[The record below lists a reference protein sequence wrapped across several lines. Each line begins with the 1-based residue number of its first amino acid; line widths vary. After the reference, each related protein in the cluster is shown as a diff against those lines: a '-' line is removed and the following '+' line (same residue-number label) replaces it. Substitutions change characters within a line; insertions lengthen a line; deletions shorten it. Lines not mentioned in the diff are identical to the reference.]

1 MSVFISEDPVYARID
16 IQQLKKIMKEVFG
29 AILAV
34 DMEVVGGQDI
44 NALQDGLDY
53 LVDCM
58 MELLSAVI
66 RKIGRKPPDVNYHEI
81 DTKRKHC
88 LIITCLWIVLEFNY
102 GYDLVDFKH
111 ELLTLALQ
119 VADPIAGDT
128 CSYQDV
134 FKMQRSILK
143 IVDYSIC
150 VNAIRKNAD
159 SKYDHEHEASKWKH
173 CSCKK

>member
-1 MSVFISEDPVYARID
+1 MSIFVSEDPVYDVID
-16 IQQLKKIMKEVFG
+16 TKQLKLIMMQVFG
-29 AILAV
+29 AILSV
-34 DMEVVGGQDI
+34 DMEVV
-44 NALQDGLDY
+44 DGLDVEMIQDGMKY
-53 LVDCM
+53 LVDCT

-66 RKIGRKPPDVNYHEI
+66 RKIGRQVPDMDYREI
-81 DTKRKHC
+81 DIKRKHC
-88 LIITCLWIVLEFNY
+88 IIITCLWIVLEFNY

-150 VNAIRKNAD
+150 VNAIRKHAD
-159 SKYDHEHEASKWKH
+159 SKYDYDYQKSKP
-173 CSCKK
+173 CSCKE